1 MSKPVVAIVGR
12 PNVGKSTLFNR
23 IAGRKVAV
31 TEDIPGITR
40 DRLYE
45 DVVWKGRPFLLVD
58 TGGFQQEHEGDIT
71 REVQKQALIAV
82 EEADIIILMMDA
94 ESGPLPSDT
103 ELIGLLR
110 KYNKQ
115 TLYLINK
122 IDGPNKEKKLVND
135 FYALGVDLMPVS
147 ALRGLG
153 YEDLMDRVF
162 SMLPESSTP
171 DSDYPKISI
180 VGRPNVGKSTLVNSL
195 LGKERMIVSPVAGTT
210 RDSVDSL
217 CSYYKRKYVIVDT
230 AGIRR
235 RGRMAGNVER
245 FSFMSTLRNIEDS
258 DVALLI
264 LDASEG
270 IVDMDQ
276 KIAGLVHKAG
286 KSAIIMVNKWDLVD
300 KSTSSVKELEAK
312 IYNKLWFMRYSPI
325 LTVSALSRSR
335 ITKVFPLIDKVIAEY
350 TRRITTHE
358 LNLFLRDT
366 VSEKAP
372 PMVKGKNVRIYY
384 IAQVR
389 TGPPIFVLFA
399 NRKEGIK
406 NQYLKFLEKHL
417 RDRFNFENVPIR
429 LFVRQR

>member
-1 MSKPVVAIVGR
+1 
-12 PNVGKSTLFNR
+12 
-23 IAGRKVAV
+23 
-31 TEDIPGITR
+31 
-40 DRLYE
+40 
-45 DVVWKGRPFLLVD
+45 
-58 TGGFQQEHEGDIT
+58 
-71 REVQKQALIAV
+71 
-82 EEADIIILMMDA
+82 MDA

-162 SMLPESSTP
+162 SMLPESSTR

-195 LGKERMIVSPVAGTT
+195 LGKERMIVSPIAGTT

-286 KSAIIMVNKWDLVD
+286 KSAIILVNKWDLVD

-312 IYNKLWFMRYSPI
+312 IYNKLWFMRYSSI

-389 TGPPIFVLFA
+389 TGPPVFVLFA

>member
-1 MSKPVVAIVGR
+1 MSKPIVAIVGR

-23 IAGRKVAV
+23 IAERKVAV

-45 DVVWKGRPFLLVD
+45 DVIWKGKHFLLVD
-58 TGGFQQEHEGDIT
+58 TGGFQLEHEGDIT
-71 REVQKQALIAV
+71 REVQKQALTAV
-82 EEADIIILMMDA
+82 EEADIIIVMMDA
-94 ESGPLPSDT
+94 ESGPVPSDT
-103 ELIGLLR
+103 ELIGMLR

-153 YEDLMDRVF
+153 YEELMDRVF
-162 SMLPESSTP
+162 SILPEGSTR
-171 DSDYPKISI
+171 DSDYPKVSI

-195 LGKERMIVSPVAGTT
+195 LGKERMIVSQVAGTT

-235 RGRMAGNVER
+235 RGRMAGTVER
-245 FSFMSTLRNIEDS
+245 FSFMSTVRNIEDS
-258 DVALLI
+258 DVALLV

-286 KSAIIMVNKWDLVD
+286 KSAIILVNKWDLVD

-335 ITKVFPLIDKVIAEY
+335 ITKVFSLIDKVIAEY

-389 TGPPIFVLFA
+389 TGPPVFVLFA

-406 NQYLKFLEKHL
+406 NQYLKFLEKLL
-417 RDRFNFENVPIR
+417 RDRFNFKSVPIR

>member
-1 MSKPVVAIVGR
+1 MSKPIVAIVGR

-45 DVVWKGRPFLLVD
+45 DVIWKGRPFLLVD

-94 ESGPLPSDT
+94 ESGPVPSDT
-103 ELIGLLR
+103 ELISLLR

-122 IDGPNKEKKLVND
+122 IDGPNKEKKLIND
-135 FYALGVDLMPVS
+135 FYTLGVDLMPVS

-162 SMLPESSTP
+162 SMLPEGSTR
-171 DSDYPKISI
+171 DSDYPKVSI

-217 CSYYKRKYVIVDT
+217 CSYYKRKYIIVDT

-235 RGRMAGNVER
+235 RGRMAGTVER

-258 DVALLI
+258 DVALLV

-286 KSAIIMVNKWDLVD
+286 KSAIILVNKWDLVD
-300 KSTSSVKELEAK
+300 KSTSSIKELEAK
-312 IYNKLWFMRYSPI
+312 IYHKLWFMTYSPI

-335 ITKVFPLIDKVIAEY
+335 ITKVFSLIDKVIAEY

-358 LNLFLRDT
+358 LNLFLRDA

-372 PMVKGKNVRIYY
+372 PMVKGKNVKIYY
-384 IAQVR
+384 ISQVS
-389 TGPPIFVLFA
+389 TGPPIFVLFT

-406 NQYLKFLEKHL
+406 NQYLKFLEKLL
-417 RDRFNFENVPIR
+417 RDRFHFKSVPIR
-429 LFVRQR
+429 MFVRQR

>member
-45 DVVWKGRPFLLVD
+45 DVVWKGRQFLLVD

-122 IDGPNKEKKLVND
+122 IDGPNKEKQLVND
-135 FYALGVDLMPVS
+135 FYALGIDLMPVS

-162 SMLPESSTP
+162 SMLPESSTR

-286 KSAIIMVNKWDLVD
+286 KSAIILVNKWDLVD
-300 KSTSSVKELEAK
+300 KSTSCVKELEAK

-389 TGPPIFVLFA
+389 TGPPVFVLFA